1 MALGGWMGGAIH
13 DLTGG
18 YSAAFLAG
26 FAFNIMNLIIIAGLF
41 MRQMRL
47 GLSDVPA

>member
-26 FAFNIMNLIIIAGLF
+26 FAFMNLVIIAALYT
-41 MRQMRL
+41 RQIRL